1 MTRLLA
7 EPMAPGLYLVATPIG
22 NLADITLRALSVLAR
37 ADIVYC
43 EDTRHSAKLL
53 HHFAIPAKTRP
64 FHEHNED
71 GERAGVL
78 AALAQG
84 KCIALISDAG
94 TPLVSDPGFKL
105 VRAAVAEGH
114 AVIAIPGPSA
124 VLTALGASGLP
135 TDAFFSGFLPS
146 KQAARRTRL
155 AEVRDVPGSL
165 IFFEA
170 PQRTAKTLA
179 DMADVLGA
187 RPGLVAREL
196 TKLHEEMARGS
207 LSELA
212 RDMGSRDLKGEV
224 VIVTGPPL
232 ETSVSDADIEARL
245 AIALQSL
252 RLKDAAGAVA
262 ETLGVPKSRV
272 YELGIRMKATPQ
284 PD

>member
-1 MTRLLA
+1 
-7 EPMAPGLYLVATPIG
+7 MANVPAFSRRWRKASASHSFRMLELRSSPI
-22 NLADITLRALSVLAR
+22 
-37 ADIVYC
+37 
-43 EDTRHSAKLL
+43 
-53 HHFAIPAKTRP
+53 
-64 FHEHNED
+64 
-71 GERAGVL
+71 
-78 AALAQG
+78 
-84 KCIALISDAG
+84 
-94 TPLVSDPGFKL
+94 PGFKL

-135 TDAFFSGFLPS
+135 TDAFFFAGFLPS

-170 PQRTAKTLA
+170 PQRTAESLA

-207 LSELA
+207 LAELA

-224 VIVTGPPL
+224 VIVAGPPL

-272 YELGIRMKATPQ
+272 YDLGIRMKAAPQ
-284 PD
+284 RD